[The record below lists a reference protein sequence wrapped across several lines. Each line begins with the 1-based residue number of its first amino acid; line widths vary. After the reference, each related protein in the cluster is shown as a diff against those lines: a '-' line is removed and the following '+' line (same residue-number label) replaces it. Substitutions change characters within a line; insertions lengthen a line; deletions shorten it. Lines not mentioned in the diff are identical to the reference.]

1 MTTALLY
8 PDAVLVTT
16 GLLRSALVAAGQT
29 VHVGS
34 LVPNPRPA
42 TFVKVTRT
50 GGPKVLRVVD
60 GAQITVDCWAA
71 DGAAAMNLAQ
81 LCRKCI
87 EEMPGTAPV
96 HRIEEIGGPQDL
108 PDPVSNTPRV
118 TFTVQV
124 QMRGQA
130 A

>member
-1 MTTALLY
+1 MPAALLY
-8 PDAVLVTT
+8 PDAVQVTT
-16 GLLRSALVAAGQT
+16 GLLRAALVAAGKT
-29 VHVGS
+29 VHVGTQI
-34 LVPNPRPA
+34 PNPRPA
-42 TFVKVTRT
+42 TLVKVTRT
-50 GGPKVLRVVD
+50 GGPKVLRVID

-71 DGAAAMNLAQ
+71 DLGSAMDLAQ

-96 HRIEEIGGPQDL
+96 HRVEEIGGPQDL

>member
-1 MTTALLY
+1 VTTALLY
-8 PDAVLVTT
+8 PDAVQVTT
-16 GLLRSALVAAGQT
+16 SRLRTALVAAGQT
-29 VHVGS
+29 AHVGS
-34 LVPNPRPA
+34 QIPNPRPA
-42 TFVKVTRT
+42 TFVRVSRT

-60 GAQITVDCWAA
+60 GAQITVDAWAP
-71 DGAAAMNLAQ
+71 DGGAAMDLAQ

-96 HRIEEIGGPQDL
+96 HRVEEIGGPQDF
-108 PDPVSNTPRV
+108 PDPVSDTPRV
-118 TFTVQV
+118 TFTVQI

>member
-8 PDAVLVTT
+8 PDAVQVTT
-16 GLLRSALVAAGQT
+16 SLLRTALVAAGQT

-34 LVPNPRPA
+34 QVPNPRPD

-60 GAQITVDCWAA
+60 GAQITVDCWALDA
-71 DGAAAMNLAQ
+71 GTAMDLAL

-87 EEMPGTAPV
+87 EEMPGAAPV
-96 HRIEEIGGPQDL
+96 HRVEEIGGPQDL

-118 TFTVQV
+118 TFTVQI
-124 QMRGQA
+124 QMRGQTA
-130 A
+130 

>member
-8 PDAVLVTT
+8 PDAVQVTT
-16 GLLRSALVAAGQT
+16 NLLRSALTAAGQP

-34 LVPNPRPA
+34 QVPNPRPV

-71 DGAAAMNLAQ
+71 DAGTAMDLA
-81 LCRKCI
+81 LLARKCI
-87 EEMPGTAPV
+87 EEMPGTSPV
-96 HRIEEIGGPQDL
+96 HRVEEIGGPQDL

>member
-1 MTTALLY
+1 VTTALRY
-8 PDAVLVTT
+8 PDAVEVIT
-16 GLLRSALVAAGQT
+16 GLLRTALVAAGQT

-34 LVPNPRPA
+34 VVPNPRPA
-42 TFVKVTRT
+42 TFVQVTRT

-60 GAQITVDCWAA
+60 GAQITVDAWAPDA
-71 DGAAAMNLAQ
+71 GAAMDLAQ

-96 HRIEEIGGPQDL
+96 HRVEEIGGPQDL
-108 PDPVSNTPRV
+108 PDPVSDTPRV